1 MGAAPSAPR
10 NTCAERVLRNSTQA
24 VLGIG
29 LSGLSNSRSKT
40 AAFFFFLFFC
50 LTKTSA
56 ARREGVLLR
65 ACVLEPLTWEQG
77 CSHS

>member
-40 AAFFFFLFFC
+40 AAFFFFF